1 MPFLAIWMVAKLE
14 TLILSEVS
22 QQEKDKYHMISFI
35 SGIPYM
41 AQMNLTTE
49 KKNSWEWRTDLYFPG
64 GQGGSGMHWVLGIG
78 G

>member
-1 MPFLAIWMVAKLE
+1 
-14 TLILSEVS
+14 
-22 QQEKDKYHMISFI
+22 MISFI